1 MNNVLRHKTSY
12 VKVEIAVFPADT
24 KHAVILAPA
33 NAVAGVIEFRR
44 RAIET
49 VEHEER
55 IRNLEERHPVK
66 TNTETRLR
74 RLEGA

>member
-1 MNNVLRHKTSY
+1 MNNVLRHKTSN
-12 VKVEIAVFPADT
+12 VKVEIVAFPADT
-24 KHAVILAPA
+24 KYAVILHEA

-55 IRNLEERHPVK
+55 IRKLEERHW
-66 TNTETRLR
+66 
-74 RLEGA
+74 